1 MEQPYVQELN
11 NPRFGLAFRNR
22 RVEREFRAYS
32 VLKNGPSLR
41 LQLIIGAVF
50 ICLLN
55 LLDFYFLPAEFTS
68 KVSWLRFGVMLPPI
82 LVMLALTYSRNGSKY
97 LQPAGIVVGL
107 TIGLTSLLIGSISAR
122 YDVPRLFAGY
132 QIIIVF
138 VYFFLGLRVP
148 VALATG
154 MILLLAFV
162 TAAIMNGAPVLST
175 VYNLAYLGF
184 LNIIGA
190 MGCYHLSKARRTV
203 FLEDRILSYRANHD
217 ALTGLPNR
225 RAFDEALST
234 AWENA
239 RAEKKPVTVLM
250 LDIDHFKKYNDR
262 YGHQAGD
269 SAIATVAEILQG
281 NLNRPQDFAARYG
294 GEEFVVLLYDATPE
308 YGHLLAEN
316 IRNTVLERNIEHL
329 DSTTAKHLTVSIG
342 LVSLDPTQH
351 KRSVEGCLQMADE
364 ALYAAKQAGRNRV
377 VDASSTA
384 DTSKTGMFEI
394 ATLDHSVD
402 PLRG

>member
-32 VLKNGPSLR
+32 ILKNGPSLR

-55 LLDFYFLPAEFTS
+55 ILDFYFLPTEFTS

-122 YDVPRLFAGY
+122 YNVPRLFAGY

-148 VALATG
+148 VAIATG
-154 MILLLAFV
+154 MFLLLAFV

-203 FLEDRILSYRANHD
+203 FLEERILSYRANHD

-329 DSTTAKHLTVSIG
+329 DSTTAEHLTVSIG

-351 KRSVEGCLQMADE
+351 NRSVEGCLQMADE

-394 ATLDHSVD
+394 ATLDDSVD